1 MKNVGMMLTQ
11 YERYGSVGM
20 DEYIQYYI
28 DEELE
33 VDAGMICYY
42 NEYLR
47 NNKYYDDEYM
57 NWDELEEY
65 LEGMKPLEVF
75 KLAVNSD
82 FNWNCD
88 YFNFNGYG
96 NLIGFEEYE
105 VVKKMEDDKDFLK
118 WYIEN
123 YIDIDEDEAN
133 KAIEEANKLIQE
145 GY

>member
-11 YERYGSVGM
+11 YERFGSVGM

-33 VDAGMICYY
+33 INISMLSEY

-47 NNKYYDDEYM
+47 ENKYYDDEFM

-65 LEGMKPLEVF
+65 LQGLEPLEIF
-75 KLAVNSD
+75 KAGIRAD
-82 FNWNCD
+82 FNWNHD

-96 NLIGFEEYE
+96 NIRGYEEYE
-105 VVKKMEDDKDFLK
+105 VVKTMKYNEDFLR
-118 WYIEN
+118 WYVEN
-123 YIDIDEDEAN
+123 YCDLDYEEAEE
-133 KAIEEANKLIQE
+133 AIEEANKLIQE

>member
-11 YERYGSVGM
+11 YERFGNVGM

-33 VDAGMICYY
+33 VDISMLNDY
-42 NEYLR
+42 NEYLSKNR
-47 NNKYYDDEYM
+47 YYDDEFMTWDDLEDYLRDM
-57 NWDELEEY
+57 N
-65 LEGMKPLEVF
+65 PLDIF
-75 KLAVNSD
+75 KLGVNSD
-82 FNWNCD
+82 FNWNQD

-96 NLIGFEEYE
+96 NLRGFEEYE

-118 WYIEN
+118 WYIEKN
-123 YIDIDEDEAN
+123 ELIDKEEAEE
-133 KAIEEANKLIQE
+133 AIKEANKLIQE

>member
-1 MKNVGMMLTQ
+1 MKNVGLMLTQ
-11 YERYGSVGM
+11 YERFGSIGM

-47 NNKYYDDEYM
+47 ENNYYDDEYM

-96 NLIGFEEYE
+96 NLRGFEEYE

-118 WYIEN
+118 WYVEN
-123 YIDIDEDEAN
+123 YIDIDEDEAIE
-133 KAIEEANKLIQE
+133 AIEEANKLIQE

>member
-47 NNKYYDDEYM
+47 NNQYFDDEYM

-96 NLIGFEEYE
+96 NLRGFEEYE
-105 VVKKMEDDKDFLK
+105 VVKKMEEDKDFLK
-118 WYIEN
+118 WYVEN
-123 YIDIDEDEAN
+123 YIDIDEEEAN

>member
-11 YERYGSVGM
+11 YERFGSVGM

-33 VDAGMICYY
+33 VDAGMIGYY

-47 NNKYYDDEYM
+47 DNQYYDDEYM
-57 NWDELEEY
+57 NWDELGEY

-96 NLIGFEEYE
+96 NLRGYEEYE

-118 WYIEN
+118 WYVEN

-133 KAIEEANKLIQE
+133 EAIEEANKLIQE

>member
-1 MKNVGMMLTQ
+1 MKNTGMMLTQ

-20 DEYIQYYI
+20 DEYIQYII

-42 NEYLR
+42 NEYLY
-47 NNKYYDDEYM
+47 NNNRYDDEFM

-65 LEGMKPLEVF
+65 LTEMKPLEVF

-82 FNWNCD
+82 FNWNDD

-96 NLIGFEEYE
+96 NLRGYEEYE
-105 VVKKMEDDKDFLK
+105 VVKKMEEDKDFLK
-118 WYIEN
+118 WYVEN

-133 KAIEEANKLIQE
+133 KAIEEANRLIEE

>member
-33 VDAGMICYY
+33 IDISMLGEY

-47 NNKYYDDEYM
+47 NRCYETFFTFE
-57 NWDELEEY
+57 ELEEDLQY
-65 LEGMKPLEVF
+65 MKPDEAFRLGKFSSFTYADDYLQYDGYGNIKGFSEYEVLEGMEK
-75 KLAVNSD
+75 
-82 FNWNCD
+82 
-88 YFNFNGYG
+88 
-96 NLIGFEEYE
+96 
-105 VVKKMEDDKDFLK
+105 DKDFLK
-118 WYIEN
+118 WYVEN

-133 KAIEEANKLIQE
+133 EAIEEANKLIQE